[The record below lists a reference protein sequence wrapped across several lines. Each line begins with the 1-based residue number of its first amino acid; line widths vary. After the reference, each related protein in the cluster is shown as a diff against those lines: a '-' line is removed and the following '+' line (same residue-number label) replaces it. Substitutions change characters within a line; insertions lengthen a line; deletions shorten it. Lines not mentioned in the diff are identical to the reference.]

1 MVSEEDFESLKRKYS
16 GGSTYYYEIRF
27 TEKIKKVIL
36 SPSEFFE
43 RIKAEKGISEAF
55 KYLAILSLVNLVV
68 GIVSFMLSIPF
79 ISPLGNLSSF
89 LPLLG
94 ALSTALG
101 IVIPVVI
108 YISSLILSF
117 VGAGFIHL
125 FVKLF
130 KGKGDYSNTYK
141 ALIYASTPSLL
152 FGWVPWVGIIFGLY
166 SFYLSLKGISKLH
179 EVSMVRAFIMLITPI
194 VVIILAIIA
203 IAGSLYTYYASQFLK
218 LSSSGSLG
226 QTAGLLEIVDFLCL
240 PDGNAN
246 IIIRNLGTSSIKSN
260 DISISK
266 DGSPLKYGQ
275 FTIDKDVIEVGSTA
289 VIKASCTTPGQP
301 RTCKYTVNDLPVIVY
316 CFG

>member
-1 MVSEEDFESLKRKYS
+1 MVDDESFEALKRKYG
-16 GGSTYYYEIRF
+16 GGSMNY
-27 TEKIKKVIL
+27 KINLIKKVKKVIL

-43 RIKAEKGISEAF
+43 EIKAEKGISEAF

-68 GIVSFMLSIPF
+68 GIVSFRLSIPS

-101 IVIPVVI
+101 IVIPVVM

-130 KGKGDYSNTYK
+130 KGKGAYSNTYK
-141 ALIYASTPSLL
+141 ALIYASTPFLL
-152 FGWVPWVGIIFGLY
+152 FGWVPWVGVIFGLY

-179 EVSMVRAFIMLITPI
+179 EVSMVRAFIMLITSTI
-194 VVIILAIIA
+194 VIILATIA
-203 IAGSLYTYYASQFLK
+203 IAGALYTYAASQFLK
-218 LSSSGSLG
+218 LSSSGR
-226 QTAGLLEIVDFLCL
+226 LLEFVTSLCL
-240 PDGNAN
+240 PDGNAY
-246 IIIRNLGTSSIKSN
+246 IVIRNLGTSPIKSS

-266 DGSPLKYGQ
+266 DGSSLKYGQ

-289 VIKASCTTPGQP
+289 AIKVSCTTPGQP

-316 CFG
+316 CFR